1 MLGGNALKT
10 PLFLSGGWA
19 ILGSVLGVILLS
31 GTFLRAAEPANP
43 GYDGSP
49 IDPSH
54 PVAVRFLSPKPEEV
68 LTDNEVDAFFQVDN
82 YQINPGGNCL
92 HVILDNQAPV
102 VIDSFVAPAIFQ
114 HLAEGGHTLRVLAAR
129 PEGLALENPEA
140 YAMVHFFVRRRDF
153 QNFVDPTLPYL
164 TVNLPL
170 AEPVTPGADGRV
182 WFDFRA
188 HNVTLAKDGYHVR
201 YRVNETEAMQDE
213 DKPVYWE
220 NLKPGRYQLTAELLD
235 AALHPVP
242 GLFNSASRSFEVQA
256 AVKAIPVAPVPAVA
270 APAPTAAA
278 APSSGMP
285 TPAVAPELH
294 D

>member
-1 MLGGNALKT
+1 M
-10 PLFLSGGWA
+10 
-19 ILGSVLGVILLS
+19 LLS
-31 GTFLRAAEPANP
+31 AAFLRAAEPANP
-43 GYDGSP
+43 GYDGLP
-49 IDPSH
+49 VDPSK
-54 PVAVRFLSPKPEEV
+54 PVAVRFLSPKPEEI
-68 LTDNEVDAFFQVDN
+68 LADNEVDAFFQVDN

-92 HVILDNQAPV
+92 HVILDNQPPV
-102 VIDSFVAPAIFQ
+102 VFDSFVAPAIFQ

-129 PEGLALENPEA
+129 PEGLAWENPEA

-170 AEPVTPGADGRV
+170 AEPVTPGADGKV

-201 YRVNETEAMQDE
+201 YRVNETEALQDE
-213 DKPVYWE
+213 SKPVYWQ

-242 GLFNSASRSFEVQA
+242 GLFNSASRSFEVQT
-256 AVKAIPVAPVPAVA
+256 AVKAIPVAPVPAVP
-270 APAPTAAA
+270 APAPAVVPAS
-278 APSSGMP
+278 PVGMP
-285 TPAVAPELH
+285 TPAAPDVPH

>member
-1 MLGGNALKT
+1 MRGGNDLKT
-10 PLFLSGGWA
+10 RLLVA
-19 ILGSVLGVILLS
+19 ALLLS
-31 GTFLRAAEPANP
+31 AVLLRAAEPANP

-49 IDPSH
+49 IDPAH